1 MNMKNNYIFSLLLFI
16 GFFCIL
22 EGFAQFYVQAKFSDS
37 YPSSTTMIWEQ
48 PKGHRIDHGVPIFI
62 NEYGLRGLAPTIP
75 KPLQKKRLMSVG
87 DSSIFGFLVKEEDIF
102 TSVAVQNVPDWE
114 AINAGCPGY
123 SSEQSLRWV
132 EQFVPLFEI
141 DLLVIGN
148 LWSDSTH
155 MGFSDREL
163 FRRSKRNTPSFF
175 AKSSTYQMFVSILSD
190 IPSKIPWYDR
200 NQDGENRVSPLEYKE
215 NLQSMIDIM
224 TKQGGNVIFIA
235 LATRQEIEE
244 EIIDTKGEQYRQ
256 IMNDIAQQN
265 KIPMIDTN
273 QKNIWKDQPDLFA
286 DLIHP
291 NKKGHFLL
299 GQALKQHLD

>member
-16 GFFCIL
+16 GVFCIL
-22 EGFAQFYVQAKFSDS
+22 EGFSQFYIQAKYSDS
-37 YPSSTTMIWEQ
+37 YPSSPTMIWEQ
-48 PKGHRIDHGVPIFI
+48 PKGNRIDHGVPIFI

-87 DSSIFGFLVKEEDIF
+87 DSSIFGFLVDEEDVF
-102 TSVAVQNVPDWE
+102 TSVAVRNIPEWE

-132 EQFVPLFEI
+132 ETFVPLFEI

-163 FRRSKRNTPSFF
+163 FRRSKNNTSSFF
-175 AKSSTYQMFVSILSD
+175 AKSSTYKMFVSIFSD
-190 IPSKIPWYDR
+190 IPSQIPWYDR
-200 NQDGENRVSPLEYKE
+200 SQEGENRVSPLEYKE
-215 NLQSMIDIM
+215 NLQAMVDIM
-224 TKQGGNVIFIA
+224 TKKGGQVIFVA
-235 LATRQEIEE
+235 LSTREEIEE
-244 EIIDTKGEQYRQ
+244 NITDPKGEQYRQ
-256 IMNDIAQQN
+256 IMNDIAKQN
-265 KIPMIDTN
+265 KIPIIEAN
-273 QKNIWKDQPDLFA
+273 HKNIWKNQPDLFA

-291 NKKGHFLL
+291 NKRGHLLL
-299 GQALKQHLD
+299 GQALRRYLE

>member
-16 GFFCIL
+16 GVFCIL
-22 EGFAQFYVQAKFSDS
+22 EGFSQFYIQAKYSDS
-37 YPSSTTMIWEQ
+37 YPSSPTMIWEQ
-48 PKGHRIDHGVPIFI
+48 PKGNRIDHGVPIFI

-87 DSSIFGFLVKEEDIF
+87 DSSIFGFLVDEEDVF
-102 TSVAVQNVPDWE
+102 TSVAVRNIPEWE

-132 EQFVPLFEI
+132 ETFVPLFEI

-163 FRRSKRNTPSFF
+163 FRRSKNNTSSFF
-175 AKSSTYQMFVSILSD
+175 AKSSTYKMFVSIFSD
-190 IPSKIPWYDR
+190 IPSQIPWYDR
-200 NQDGENRVSPLEYKE
+200 SQEGENRVSPLEYKE
-215 NLQSMIDIM
+215 NLQAMVDIM
-224 TKQGGNVIFIA
+224 TKKGGQVIFVA
-235 LATRQEIEE
+235 LSTREEIEE
-244 EIIDTKGEQYRQ
+244 NITDPKGEQYRQ
-256 IMNDIAQQN
+256 IMNDIAKQN
-265 KIPMIDTN
+265 KIPIIEAN
-273 QKNIWKDQPDLFA
+273 HKNIWKNQPDLFA

-291 NKKGHFLL
+291 NKRGHLLL
-299 GQALKQHLD
+299 GQALQRYLE